1 MSLCAAELAEA
12 WAGEEGTGGVMER
25 RDGFRKN
32 AYSPSE
38 GENSLQ
44 LQVTSTSHT
53 PIYWGNPE
61 RFNI

>member
-12 WAGEEGTGGVMER
+12 WAGGRGDTTGGVMER

-44 LQVTSTSHT
+44 LQGTGTSHT
-53 PIYWGNPE
+53 LIY
-61 RFNI
+61 